1 MEKKKVFVTRR
12 IDEKGLDILRNHSS
26 IELDI
31 NDDNKLLTKEDLIR
45 RAKGAEG
52 LVTLLNDKIDKDVI
66 EKLLPELKIISNYA
80 VGFDNIDCQFA
91 KEKGIVVT
99 NTPDIMTQA
108 VAEHAMAL
116 MLSCAR
122 RIVEGDRYVR
132 AGKYDLWEPDLL
144 LGPEIAGKTL
154 GIIGIGRIGQ
164 ALAQIAYHG
173 FGMKIL
179 YNDINDCEEVERNF
193 QADKVSLEHLLSH
206 SDFVSIHVPL
216 LDETR
221 HMIGSEQ
228 FKNMKKNS
236 ILVNTARGAIVDEA
250 AMLTALKEK
259 EIFAAG
265 VDVYEKEGE
274 VNPELYKL
282 DNIVLTPHIASATNE
297 AREAMSECVA
307 ENILAVLSNKP
318 AINEVK

>member
-1 MEKKKVFVTRR
+1 MEKKKIFVTRK
-12 IDEKGLDILRNHSS
+12 IDEKGLNILKNHDSIDI
-26 IELDI
+26 EI
-31 NDDNKLLTKEDLIR
+31 NEEDKLLSKEDLIE
-45 RAKGAEG
+45 RAKGSEA
-52 LVTLLNDKIDKDVI
+52 LVTLLSDKVDRGVI
-66 EKLLPELKIISNYA
+66 EGLLPELKIIANYA
-80 VGFDNIDCQFA
+80 VGFDNIDLDFA

-108 VAEHAMAL
+108 VAEHAIAL
-116 MLSCAR
+116 MLACAR
-122 RIVEGDRYVR
+122 RIVEGDKYVR
-132 AGKYDLWEPDLL
+132 AGKYDLWEADLL

-173 FGMKIL
+173 FGMKVL
-179 YNDINDCEEVERNF
+179 YNDINECEEVERNF

-221 HMIGSEQ
+221 HMIRREQ
-228 FKNMKKNS
+228 FKLMKKTS
-236 ILVNTARGAIVDEA
+236 ILINTARGAIVDEGAMIA
-250 AMLTALKEK
+250 ALREK

-307 ENILAVLSNKP
+307 RNVLAVLSGKP
-318 AINEVK
+318 AITEVK